1 VKKITITIEESTF
14 ESIKSLV
21 DQININSAD
30 SAEFSNSHGKLT
42 VKSAIEMIVEDLG
55 LAESRPGSWEG
66 ANMTQVLSSHGYR
79 W

>member
-1 VKKITITIEESTF
+1 MKKITITIEESTF

-21 DQININSAD
+21 DQINVESID
-30 SAEFSNSHGKLT
+30 DSNSHGKLT

-66 ANMTQVLSSHGYR
+66 ANMAQVLSSHGYN